1 MAYVCEVL
9 QIVDNVQTCVQWT
22 EYSFLQSLAITR
34 SQMTVIAKEI
44 GSICAILIA
53 FTFIAKAVKLA

>member
-53 FTFIAKAVKLA
+53 YTLIAKAVKLA

>member
-53 FTFIAKAVKLA
+53 YTFIAKAVKLA